1 MGNEDF
7 RKAYSEFESVVRH
20 RQDRSTGAFLINE
33 NILLLL
39 RLLSSDIQADNCL
52 IPNVGMF
59 GELALCAG
67 KADIYSVSYDV
78 DEILEKSG
86 YTENISLIHADF
98 LDVDIVGKYSSIIL
112 FPPLGVRTEDSRSEI
127 LYVEKC
133 LRLLAE
139 NGRAVILLPQNILT
153 APAFHEMREKI
164 LNDYCLAAV
173 FTLDRVSRGTGVQC
187 SVIVVDNKAQNEKI
201 FMSLKNENTE
211 EVFSGYKNGTRGFYV
226 PASEVYDRFD
236 ANYYDPQYKVV
247 RDLIQRRDTVKLGDI
262 ADITSGCLIPSEER
276 KSYGDYLIIKPQ
288 YICNGKIEIQKE
300 QKVFC
305 SSEFVA
311 STRRAERCI
320 LKNGD
325 VIISTMGN
333 TNWAVYRGEEDYAIA
348 NQHVAI
354 LRGKQEYEEWLRLFF
369 NTRIGVEALETQ
381 LKFINHGSVFNHI
394 SVRGL
399 GDMYVPD
406 IKMMKN
412 AERFN
417 KATDLE
423 ARVASLFRDLGW
435 TVKEAYGEGRV
446 RYDIALLDN
455 EVLQGVVEVKSY
467 KSDQIER
474 NSILARQLASMKREL
489 GDVSLYLFVDNDI
502 YEYVDGT
509 LEQLPELPRPG
520 KKITIKKIESK
531 DEKIGKNSITIEKN
545 SIGESSIADKFTME
559 MILRGIGEI
568 KASAHRIESKVDN
581 IAEKIEMLSKQIS
594 GYQSLV
600 DKQLELA
607 VTADEEERII
617 HAFSEECAE
626 RIVGEVDARNS
637 EKEFN
642 TELNKLIISF
652 GEDAWNKMEE
662 SSKTFLVS
670 SKVIFNNLVGLQDIV
685 DYSGVCLLVTK
696 ALEVEMGKRFCK
708 NYISFLKSKYPGKAN
723 FPLFPTPL
731 LDKYGKPIKP
741 KHFTLGSVAYV
752 LCYLKTDGL
761 TEEQEN
767 NNRYKL
773 IEYSKEK
780 LLSGKTDDEIMEL
793 LQNYAESVEEVKND
807 YRNPSAHTNELRR
820 VDAEQCFAL
829 VVDVEKLMKK
839 MLDSF
844 DE

>member
-1 MGNEDF
+1 MGNADF
-7 RKAYSEFESVVRH
+7 KIIYSEFESLVRCT
-20 RQDRSTGAFLINE
+20 QDRRTRSFLTNE
-33 NILLLL
+33 NVLLLL

-52 IPNVGMF
+52 IPNVGMM
-59 GELALCAG
+59 GELALCAEKG
-67 KADIYSVSYDV
+67 DAYSVSYDV

-86 YTENISLIHADF
+86 GIENINLIHADF
-98 LDVDIVGKYSSIIL
+98 LEVEIVQKYLSIIL
-112 FPPLGVRTEDSRSEI
+112 FPPLGVRTKEGRSEE
-127 LYVEKC
+127 LYVKKS

-139 NGRAVILLPQNILT
+139 NGRAVILLPQNFLT
-153 APAFHEMREKI
+153 ASAFREMREKI
-164 LNDYCLAAV
+164 LNEYCLTAV
-173 FTLDRVSRGTGVQC
+173 FTLDRVSRGIGVQC

-201 FMSLKNENTE
+201 FMSLKTENAE
-211 EVFSGYKNGTRGFYV
+211 KLFSGYKNGTTGFYV
-226 PASEVYDRFD
+226 PASEIYDRFD
-236 ANYYDPQYKVV
+236 ANYYDPQYKEV
-247 RDLIQRRDTVKLGDI
+247 RNLIQRRDTVKLGDI
-262 ADITSGCLIPSEER
+262 AGITSGCFIPSEER

-311 STRRAERCI
+311 SNRSAKRCI

-325 VIISTMGN
+325 VIISKMGN
-333 TNWAVYRGEEDYAIA
+333 TNWAVYRGEEDYAIV

-381 LKFINHGSVFNHI
+381 LKFINQGSVFNHI
-394 SVRGL
+394 SLRGL
-399 GDMYVPD
+399 VDMYVPD

-417 KATDLE
+417 KGADLE
-423 ARVASLFRDLGW
+423 ARVASLFRELGW
-435 TVKEAYGEGRV
+435 TVKEAYKKNRI

-455 EVLQGVVEVKSY
+455 GVLQGVVEVKLY
-467 KSDQIER
+467 KSDQIEQ
-474 NSILARQLASMKREL
+474 NSNLARQLASMKRDL

-520 KKITIKKIESK
+520 KKIYIKINERK
-531 DEKIGKNSITIEKN
+531 DEKIDKKSITIEKN
-545 SIGESSIADKFTME
+545 SIEESSVADKFATE
-559 MILRGIGEI
+559 MMLRGMEEI
-568 KASAHRIESKVDN
+568 IASMQRIESKVDN

-626 RIVGEVDARNS
+626 RIVGEVGARNS

-642 TELNKLIISF
+642 TELNKLIITF

-708 NYISFLKSKYPGKAN
+708 NYITYLKFKYPGRDN

-752 LCYLKTDGL
+752 LCYLKANGL
-761 TEEQEN
+761 TEAQEI
-767 NNRYKL
+767 NNRSKL
-773 IEYSKEK
+773 IEYTKEK
-780 LLSGKTDDEIMEL
+780 LFSGKTDDEIMAL
-793 LQNYAESVEEVKND
+793 LQNYAESVEKIKND
-807 YRNPSAHTNELRR
+807 YRNPSAHTNKLRR